1 MNSAYFSFATTA
13 AAKINSIV
21 YSSKAKGGKQQTSRT
36 LFKTVTTSE
45 EPVKPRINKRKAMDE
60 RPIVADLGKK
70 SCKVTTPDHQIAVRQ
85 SPQPSESG
93 QASISKKPSDPA
105 VLPGQ
110 NIQRALDQPVEINGR
125 QYTRQ
130 EIARLTVP
138 KLNQILRKEED
149 KEVCKFVRYLRRTE
163 KNKGYSEKSRGL
175 KIAKMQK
182 IDKQIKVMQLEKDRL
197 KSENNNLSREIKTI
211 NEKCKD
217 IERLIYINKN
227 QMRDRK

>member
-21 YSSKAKGGKQQTSRT
+21 YSSKAMGGKQQTSRT
-36 LFKTVTTSE
+36 LLKTVTTSE

-85 SPQPSESG
+85 SPRPSESW
-93 QASISKKPSDPA
+93 QASISQKPDPA

-110 NIQRALDQPVEINGR
+110 NIQRALDQPIEISGR

-130 EIARLTVP
+130 EIAGLTVQ
-138 KLNQILRKEED
+138 KLNQILKKEEN

-163 KNKGYSEKSRGL
+163 KNKGYSERSRGL
-175 KIAKMQK
+175 KVAKIK
-182 IDKQIKVMQLEKDRL
+182 YINKQIKVMKAEKDRL
-197 KSENNNLSREIKTI
+197 ESENNNLSREIKSI
-211 NEKCKD
+211 NKKCKD
-217 IERLIYINKN
+217 IERLISINKN
-227 QMRDRK
+227 